1 MFHEEPPERL
11 TIGSMSDMAKD
22 KATITVDREKV
33 RRAKALTQAASTSAV
48 IDVALDRLI
57 RAEVLRR
64 DVEAYRRAPMTDDEL
79 PTAQLPVHF
88 DLDDADV
95 DYDLLYGESV

>member
-1 MFHEEPPERL
+1 
-11 TIGSMSDMAKD
+11 MAKA

-33 RRAKALTQAASTSAV
+33 DRARELTDAISTSAV

-64 DVEAYRRAPMTDDEL
+64 DVEAYRKFPMTDDEL
-79 PTAQLPVHF
+79 ALAAVPVQF
-88 DLDDADV
+88 NLDDDDV
-95 DYDLLYGESV
+95 DYEALYGDDR